1 MTHTK
6 KGRLTAATGGLFVLL
21 LFAAACAYVPGYGT
35 SETMTIPI
43 KEFST
48 ADYPEDPAGKS
59 VHSGR
64 YADRRLK
71 LIKKDDSHFDF
82 IFEPLNQHTA
92 TVIFKNVDVSLMTPS
107 TPEWIRGDENL
118 VLIGL
123 TDRQWNRQQVSFKRD
138 GGHVEVTGGNGF
150 EQTNLVSA
158 ELAKNCLNAGLW
170 EVLLFTQENGQ
181 KALYYQGWFTFPMG
195 HYKTLFEANT
205 NLSYWDYWRRLAH
218 WADPAGTPVA
228 VDKLRTVKQE
238 RPVQAEF
245 LADEPIFASG
255 EQQRK
260 IRTLIAKNLVVWK
273 DFYNEA
279 HSVRFA
285 SFVPPGV
292 YNVSKPWKNEFW
304 RLSRFIKAE
313 LRDVETPASPQTLQE
328 LELTFE
334 SGRTG
339 EINRFIVSG
348 FEIEVLPQLAVTDYP
363 KGLYMPMGIGI
374 PPFYQSY
381 EALEQTPPYKS
392 PYFSVLLDTQNRWIN
407 HHEVAVDGVALHR
420 DKDNP
425 HLLHLYLLSYE
436 RHTLI
441 GHFQIT
447 IADTA
452 AALPASV
459 S

>member
-1 MTHTK
+1 MTYIK
-6 KGRLTAATGGLFVLL
+6 KRRLTAVTGGLFVLL
-21 LFAAACAYVPGYGT
+21 LFAAACAHVPGYGT
-35 SETMTIPI
+35 LETMTIPI

-71 LIKKDDSHFDF
+71 LIQKDATHFDF
-82 IFEPLNQHTA
+82 IFEPMNSHTA
-92 TVIFKNVDVSLMTPS
+92 TVIFRDVDVSLMTPN
-107 TPEWIRGDENL
+107 TPEWIREDENL

-123 TDRQWNRQQVSFKRD
+123 IDRQWNRQQVSFKRD

-150 EQTNLVSA
+150 EQANLVSA

-205 NLSYWDYWRRLAH
+205 GLSYWEYWRRLAH

-260 IRTLIAKNLVVWK
+260 LRTLIAKNLLTWK
-273 DFYNEA
+273 DFYEDSR
-279 HSVRFA
+279 SVQFA
-285 SFVPPGV
+285 SFVPPGR
-292 YNVSKPWKNEFW
+292 YNVRKPWNNEFW
-304 RLSRFIKAE
+304 RLAKFVKAE
-313 LRDVETPASPQTLQE
+313 LRDIETPGASNTLQE
-328 LELTFE
+328 LELVFE
-334 SGRTG
+334 SRRTG
-339 EINRFIVSG
+339 EISRFFAGGFDVSS
-348 FEIEVLPQLAVTDYP
+348 LPQLAVTDYP

-392 PYFSVLLDTQNRWIN
+392 PYFSVLLDAQNRWIN

-420 DKDNP
+420 DAERPNV
-425 HLLHLYLLSYE
+425 LHLYLLSYE

-447 IADTA
+447 IADMSA
-452 AALPASV
+452 APQTST